1 MENEELEILFDRLQ
15 DMLAKRR
22 ISELVSELKDMNPAD
37 IAILLQRI
45 PIETLPIMFR
55 ILPKELAVDTFVEMD
70 PDEQETLIKSFSDTE
85 LREVLDEL
93 FIDDTVDII
102 DEMPATIVKRILRNA
117 DPDMRRQINEM
128 LQYPPDSAGSV
139 MTIEYVDLKANM
151 TVEDAFKR
159 IRRTGPDK
167 ETIYTC
173 YVTDENRKLTGVITA
188 KDLMLAEQDSVIG
201 DIMEENVI
209 YVETGDD
216 REFVAKQIEKYDLL
230 ALPVVDREGRLV
242 GIVTV
247 DDAIDV
253 IQEEAE
259 EDFAKMA
266 AMTPI
271 EDGYF
276 KTSAFSHAKNRILWL
291 LILMVSATITGQML
305 ASYESAFAAIPLLV
319 AFLPMLM
326 GAGGNCG
333 SQSSTMVIRGLAVGE
348 FSPKDF
354 LKVLFKELKIGF
366 IVGVVLAVVN
376 TVRIIIQYRDPQIAL
391 ILALTLIVT
400 ALVAKALG
408 CIMPM
413 LAKSL
418 KLDPAIMASPLITTI
433 VDTVTVFIYFNIAM
447 KVLQMN

>member
-1 MENEELEILFDRLQ
+1 MENEELELLFEKLQ
-15 DMLAKRR
+15 DMLEERR

-45 PIETLPIMFR
+45 PTENLPIMFR

-85 LREVLDEL
+85 LKEVLDEL

-102 DEMPATIVKRILRNA
+102 DEMPATLVKRILRNT
-117 DPDMRRQINEM
+117 DPDMRRSINEI

-139 MTIEYVDLKANM
+139 MTIEYVDLKAHL

-173 YVTDENRKLTGVITA
+173 YVTDENRKLIGVITA
-188 KDLMLAEQDSVIG
+188 KDLMLAEQDSIIG
-201 DIMEENVI
+201 DLMEENVI

-305 ASYESAFAAIPLLV
+305 ASYETAFAAIPLLV

-354 LKVLFKELKIGF
+354 FKVLFKELKIGL
-366 IVGVVLAVVN
+366 IVGIVLAIVN
-376 TVRIIIQYRDPQIAL
+376 TVRILIQYRDPQIAI

-447 KVLQMN
+447 KVLNMN